1 MLEELEYDLKNFP
14 EKTKNTSSDDLM
26 NSFYNDL
33 KELDD
38 VKIMN
43 DVRDVF
49 DNTDINFLQE
59 LNDNDFVKEIDDPL
73 ENTLKINTFNDDEF
87 QEALNKIENDKIKEK
102 IEVKEE
108 VKKQTTLEE
117 SFVNCSILGFI
128 TLFSGFGWLFWFL
141 HYIAF

>member
-1 MLEELEYDLKNFP
+1 MLEELEYDLKNLP

-73 ENTLKINTFNDDEF
+73 ENTLKINTFND
-87 QEALNKIENDKIKEK
+87 
-102 IEVKEE
+102 
-108 VKKQTTLEE
+108 
-117 SFVNCSILGFI
+117 FI
-128 TLFSGFGWLFWFL
+128 G
-141 HYIAF
+141 